1 MIARWCISV
10 LIFTLTLFGV
20 VSQQQVTLPN
30 QEIVL
35 QFSDVALTSDDTQYA
50 IASVK
55 KQLQDLGAEN
65 IKVKHLENG
74 SINIEYFS
82 DADTASIKEILSN
95 NEVLAFDFSDNP
107 TKENKS
113 HLPFN
118 DKVYFDLDVYE
129 IQNGNDTKGDLNG
142 AIVLEVEVKSNRSLE
157 PNINLFFNPTDLK
170 GEADFTKRP
179 NTIRKNIAIAIKNT
193 SHKIPEGRAG
203 PVC

>member
-10 LIFTLTLFGV
+10 LIFSLTLFGV
-20 VSQQQVTLPN
+20 ISQQQAALPN

-35 QFSDVALTSDDTQYA
+35 QFSDVALTSDDAQYA
-50 IASVK
+50 IATVK

-74 SINIEYFS
+74 SINMAYYS
-82 DADTASIKEILSN
+82 DADIASIKETLIDSK
-95 NEVLAFDFSDNP
+95 VLVFDFSDSP
-107 TKENKS
+107 AKENQS

-129 IQNGNDTKGDLNG
+129 IQNGQDTKGDFSG
-142 AIVLEVEVKSNRSLE
+142 TFVLEVEVKSNRSLE
-157 PNINLFFNPTDLK
+157 PNISLFFHPTDLK
-170 GEADFTKRP
+170 DDIGFSKLP
-179 NTIRKNIAIAIKNT
+179 KTIRNNIAIAIRDT

-203 PVC
+203 PIC